1 MQPLHILN
9 EAEQAASHSTPVELM
24 QSPDTSET
32 QLNSESF
39 TVEVAI
45 AKCQATY
52 PELFFLEKEYNKED
66 LLQVMPKKM
75 HHVSSCG
82 NISVV
87 RILFNPVELCGF
99 TYSFQVLFSSV
110 ETENV
115 TNLDEFISVCSKLSN
130 GAQYKFC
137 PGLNIE
143 HFKIHTFILS
153 TIIALVC
160 ECGKVLQP
168 N

>member
-1 MQPLHILN
+1 MTQLQSCESLSISGIHGARSQQLEPSSISMQPLHILN

-52 PELFFLEKEYNKED
+52 PELFFLEKEYNKEV
-66 LLQVMPKKM
+66 LLEVIPKKM
-75 HHVSSCG
+75 HHVSGCG

-87 RILFNPVELCGF
+87 RILFNPVEPSGF
-99 TYSFQVLFSSV
+99 
-110 ETENV
+110 
-115 TNLDEFISVCSKLSN
+115 ICS
-130 GAQYKFC
+130 
-137 PGLNIE
+137 
-143 HFKIHTFILS
+143 T
-153 TIIALVC
+153 
-160 ECGKVLQP
+160 
-168 N
+168 